1 MAARHDDDGF
11 LAFLHELL
19 EPCGRV
25 TTRRMFGGH
34 GVYCEGIFMAI
45 VIDGRLYLKVD
56 DATRDRFSAAGSAP
70 FVYDSRGRTIE
81 MGYWSAPEEALD
93 SPEQMQPWAR
103 LAIAAALRKPEVAR
117 AKKAARKAAAVKPA
131 AVKPAAV
138 RPARRSPSASK

>member
-1 MAARHDDDGF
+1 MSDGLIEHLRDLFEPLGPISAR
-11 LAFLHELL
+11 A
-19 EPCGRV
+19 
-25 TTRRMFGGH
+25 MFGGH
-34 GVYCEGIFMAI
+34 GLYFDGMIIGIIIQDA
-45 VIDGRLYLKVD
+45 LYLKVD
-56 DATRDRFSAAGSAP
+56 EGTRARFEAAGSAP